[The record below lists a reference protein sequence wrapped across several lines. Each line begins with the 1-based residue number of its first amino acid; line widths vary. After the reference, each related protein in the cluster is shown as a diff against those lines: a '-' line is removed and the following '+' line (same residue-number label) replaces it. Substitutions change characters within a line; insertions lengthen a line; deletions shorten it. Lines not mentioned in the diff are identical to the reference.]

1 MFAAL
6 TKQGMTAWKCDAAY
20 FANGAGC
27 AFETRTQ
34 IVSQTP
40 GQTRE
45 EKIREFNPMKT
56 TGISV

>member
-45 EKIREFNPMKT
+45 REDERIQSDEDNRN
-56 TGISV
+56 